1 MPGTKDPTHG
11 SKSGAV
17 PKNEEQAAEF
27 RVVDK
32 RPFADLDNIIIE
44 GPAEEKPRYPTF
56 VEELL
61 AKMTET
67 ERRYEEKRR
76 QVDEEILKMR
86 SRIEADYE
94 RKLQVERRNLILPF
108 LVVLDNLER
117 AIEVAR
123 KAGNL
128 ESLLEGVVMTATL
141 FQSKLQ
147 TIEVGAIPVMD
158 QPFDPNL
165 GQAVGVVEVSEPS
178 KDGLVVEEV
187 LRGYRMGDQLLR
199 PAQVRV
205 GKHNAS

>member
-1 MPGTKDPTHG
+1 MPGAKVSTHG
-11 SKSGAV
+11 SESQAV
-17 PKNEEQAAEF
+17 PKNTEQPAEF

-32 RPFADLDNIIIE
+32 RPFADLNNIVVE

-76 QVDEEILKMR
+76 QVDEEVSKMR

-94 RKLQVERRNLILPF
+94 RKLLVERRNLILPF
-108 LVVLDNLER
+108 LEILDNLER
-117 AIEVAR
+117 AVEVAR

-128 ESLLEGVVMTATL
+128 ESLLEGVVMTTNL
-141 FQSKLQ
+141 FRSKLDRL
-147 TIEVGAIPVMD
+147 EVEAIPVMD